1 MKELCDFLREKRQ
14 LLFFLLFF
22 EGALCL
28 IYGLYGLP
36 WGPAGYTCLV
46 TAVVT
51 LGFLMAGFF
60 RWKRKRRQLLIL
72 KRQAEQSLE
81 TADLPKAETPL
92 EKIYQEIIR
101 DQEKRCQRE
110 QKESREKLVRSREY
124 YTRWSH
130 QIKTPIAAMELLLQE
145 EPADVRAL
153 KRELLKT
160 SQYVEMALS
169 YQRMEGDGNDLV
181 IQRYELRPVVM
192 QAVKKV
198 SPLLIHKHI
207 SFSAGDL
214 SGEVLTDEKWLV
226 FVLEQLLTNASKY
239 TKEGGSVR
247 IGQENGLLVL
257 RDTGIGIRPEDLP
270 RIFEWGYTGYN
281 GRLDK
286 RSTGVGLALVK
297 QVMEMLGNKIEIRSV
312 LGEGTEVFLDLRRT
326 ELETE

>member
-36 WGPAGYTCLV
+36 WGPAGYTCLM

-51 LGFLMAGFF
+51 LGLLMAGFF
-60 RWKRKRRQLLIL
+60 SWKRKRRQLLIL

-81 TADLPKAETPL
+81 TADFPKAETPL
-92 EKIYQEIIR
+92 EEIYQEIIR
-101 DQEKRCQRE
+101 EQEKRCQRE

-169 YQRMEGDGNDLV
+169 YQRMEGEGNDLV

-239 TKEGGSVR
+239 TKEGGSVQ
-247 IGQENGLLVL
+247 IGQENGMLVL

-326 ELETE
+326 ELEAE